1 MTDWWKP
8 DADTRRALRR
18 WDKVKP
24 IRREVARWEVVEG
37 LDGHD
42 AEADD
47 GREVRSALPSGL
59 EAET

>member
-37 LDGHD
+37 LDG
-42 AEADD
+42 EGSRADD
-47 GREVRSALPSGL
+47 TPVDLAIDEGSSVE
-59 EAET
+59 

>member
-1 MTDWWKP
+1 MADWWKP

-37 LDGHD
+37 LDGGNG
-42 AEADD
+42 EADD
-47 GREVRSALPSGL
+47 EGVVRREWPSGL
-59 EAET
+59 EA